1 MSALII
7 FSKFQIRCVRHQ
19 TQYPRR
25 IRNSCFLSAAQE
37 PACSGPIF
45 PPPTPPQKPCEY
57 F

>member
-19 TQYPRR
+19 TQYPRH
-25 IRNSCFLSAAQE
+25 IRSSCFLSAAQE